1 MILEEE
7 LDFSNDTNNKNSNNN
22 NDNDKGSL
30 GTIFE
35 FHSKRMTEN
44 TNDMIKCSSHEK
56 IE

>member
-1 MILEEE
+1 MILDEE
-7 LDFSNDTNNKNSNNN
+7 LDFSNDTNNKNSNSN
-22 NDNDKGSL
+22 NDKGSL

-44 TNDMIKCSSHEK
+44 TNAMIKCSSHEK

>member
-7 LDFSNDTNNKNSNNN
+7 LDFSNDKNSKSISNSI
-22 NDNDKGSL
+22 NDKGSL

-44 TNDMIKCSSHEK
+44 TNAMIKCSSHEK